1 MHGLTPLLHRLRL
14 LPLAFRLLLQEAR
27 RSSGRYLLLALAV
40 SIGSSSIFLTLI
52 ISHSIRRGLES
63 SLNRLGADL
72 LILPKGITHNLTAA
86 LLTGEPNAPL
96 LDPSALT
103 QIITL
108 PGLEKISPQRHF
120 SLPSDEGHGETDLIA
135 FDPLTDFTLQP
146 WVREH
151 LPRPFSLGDVLIG
164 GRRSEPLGSTIS
176 FFGKN
181 LLVWGKLDLTGVG
194 PTERSVFGSFS
205 TMEELAQEC
214 RSRGLQSFGTSPLT
228 GSASAL
234 LLRLSP
240 GAGAGHVRFA
250 LSSVPQV
257 QIISGSNL
265 GIQIRQ
271 SIRTIL
277 TGSITFT
284 LLSLF
289 MAGLLILVVYAGIVA
304 ERKSELGLLLAL
316 GLSRIGLSLWLAM
329 EAALCAFLGALFGVL
344 LGATGL
350 AIFVRT
356 FGYFL
361 TSRSITLELPS
372 LSFQAF
378 SALLSLFLCSCVAGL
393 GALLP
398 SWRLAGRELYQLLRE
413 NNE

>member
-1 MHGLTPLLHRLRL
+1 MRL

-40 SIGSSSIFLTLI
+40 SIGSSSIFLTLV

-120 SLPSDEGHGETDLIA
+120 SLPSDQGHGETDLIA

-181 LLVWGKLDLTGVG
+181 LVVWGKLDLTGVG
-194 PTERSVFGSFS
+194 PTERSLFGSFS

-240 GAGAGHVRFA
+240 GAGAGQVRFA

-257 QIISGSNL
+257 QIISGSSL

-356 FGYFL
+356 FGYLL
-361 TSRSITLELPS
+361 TSRGITLELPS
-372 LSFQAF
+372 FSFQVF

>member
-1 MHGLTPLLHRLRL
+1 MRL

-40 SIGSSSIFLTLI
+40 SIGSSSIFLTLV

-120 SLPSDEGHGETDLIA
+120 SIPSDQGHGETDLIA

-181 LLVWGKLDLTGVG
+181 LVVWGKLDLTGVG
-194 PTERSVFGSFS
+194 PTERSLFGSFS

-240 GAGAGHVRFA
+240 GAGAGQVRFA

-257 QIISGSNL
+257 QIISGSSL

-356 FGYFL
+356 FGYLL
-361 TSRSITLELPS
+361 TSRGITLELPS
-372 LSFQAF
+372 FSFQVF

>member
-1 MHGLTPLLHRLRL
+1 LRL

-40 SIGSSSIFLTLI
+40 SIGSSSIFLTLV

-120 SLPSDEGHGETDLIA
+120 SLPSDQGHGETDLIA

-181 LLVWGKLDLTGVG
+181 LVVWGKLDLTGVG
-194 PTERSVFGSFS
+194 PTERSLFGSFS

-240 GAGAGHVRFA
+240 GAGAGQVRFA

-257 QIISGSNL
+257 QIISGSSL

-356 FGYFL
+356 FGYLL
-361 TSRSITLELPS
+361 TSRGITLELPS
-372 LSFQAF
+372 FSFQVF

>member
-1 MHGLTPLLHRLRL
+1 MRL

-40 SIGSSSIFLTLI
+40 SIGSSSIFLTLV

-96 LDPSALT
+96 LDPSVLT

-164 GRRSEPLGSTIS
+164 GRRSEPLGSTIN
-176 FFGKN
+176 FFGKS
-181 LLVWGKLDLTGVG
+181 LVVWGKLDLTGVG

-240 GAGAGHVRFA
+240 GAGAGQVRFA

-257 QIISGSNL
+257 QIISGSSL

-356 FGYFL
+356 FGYLL
-361 TSRSITLELPS
+361 TSRGITLELPS
-372 LSFQAF
+372 LSFQVF

>member
-1 MHGLTPLLHRLRL
+1 LRL

-27 RSSGRYLLLALAV
+27 RSLGRYLLLALAV
-40 SIGSSSIFLTLI
+40 SIGSSSIFLTLV

-120 SLPSDEGHGETDLIA
+120 SLPSDQGHGETDLIA

-181 LLVWGKLDLTGVG
+181 LVVWGKLDLTGVG
-194 PTERSVFGSFS
+194 PTERSLFGSFS

-240 GAGAGHVRFA
+240 GAGAGQVRFA

-257 QIISGSNL
+257 QIISGSSL

-356 FGYFL
+356 FGYLL
-361 TSRSITLELPS
+361 TSRGITLELPS
-372 LSFQAF
+372 FSFQVF

>member
-1 MHGLTPLLHRLRL
+1 LRL

-27 RSSGRYLLLALAV
+27 RSPGRYLLLALAV
-40 SIGSSSIFLTLI
+40 SIGSSSIFLTLV

-120 SLPSDEGHGETDLIA
+120 SLPSDQGHGETDLIA

-181 LLVWGKLDLTGVG
+181 LVVWGKLDLTGVG
-194 PTERSVFGSFS
+194 PTERSLFGSFS

-240 GAGAGHVRFA
+240 GAGAGQVRFA

-257 QIISGSNL
+257 QIISGSSL

-350 AIFVRT
+350 AVFVRT
-356 FGYFL
+356 FGYLL
-361 TSRSITLELPS
+361 TSRGITFELPS
-372 LSFQAF
+372 LSSQIFA
-378 SALLSLFLCSCVAGL
+378 ALLSLLLCSLVAGL

-398 SWRLAGRELYQLLRE
+398 SWRIAGREVYQLLRE

>member
-1 MHGLTPLLHRLRL
+1 MRL

-40 SIGSSSIFLTLI
+40 SIGSSSIFLTLV

-120 SLPSDEGHGETDLIA
+120 SLPSDQGHGETDLIA

-164 GRRSEPLGSTIS
+164 GRRSEPLGSTIN
-176 FFGKN
+176 FFGKS
-181 LLVWGKLDLTGVG
+181 LVVWGKLDLTGVG

-240 GAGAGHVRFA
+240 GAGAGQVRFA

-257 QIISGSNL
+257 QIISGSSL

-356 FGYFL
+356 FGYLL
-361 TSRSITLELPS
+361 TSRGITLELPS
-372 LSFQAF
+372 LSFQIF

>member
-1 MHGLTPLLHRLRL
+1 LRL

-27 RSSGRYLLLALAV
+27 RSPGRYLLLALAV
-40 SIGSSSIFLTLI
+40 SIGSSSIFLTLV

-120 SLPSDEGHGETDLIA
+120 SIPSDQGHGETDLIA

-181 LLVWGKLDLTGVG
+181 LVVWGKLDLTGVG
-194 PTERSVFGSFS
+194 PTERSLFGSFS

-240 GAGAGHVRFA
+240 GAGAGQVRFA

-257 QIISGSNL
+257 QIISGSSL

-350 AIFVRT
+350 AVFVRT
-356 FGYFL
+356 FGYLL
-361 TSRSITLELPS
+361 TSRGITFELPS
-372 LSFQAF
+372 LSSQIFA
-378 SALLSLFLCSCVAGL
+378 ALLSLLLCSLVAGL

-398 SWRLAGRELYQLLRE
+398 SWRIAGREVYQLLRE

>member
-1 MHGLTPLLHRLRL
+1 MRL

-40 SIGSSSIFLTLI
+40 SIGSSSIFLTLV

-86 LLTGEPNAPL
+86 LLTGEPNAPV
-96 LDPSALT
+96 LDPSVLT

-164 GRRSEPLGSTIS
+164 GRRSEPLGSTIN
-176 FFGKN
+176 FFGKS
-181 LLVWGKLDLTGVG
+181 LVVWGKLDLTGVG

-214 RSRGLQSFGTSPLT
+214 RSRGLQSFGTAPLT

-240 GAGAGHVRFA
+240 GAGAGQVRFA

-257 QIISGSNL
+257 QIISGSSL

-284 LLSLF
+284 ILSLF

-356 FGYFL
+356 FGYLL

-372 LSFQAF
+372 LSFQVF

>member
-1 MHGLTPLLHRLRL
+1 MRL

-40 SIGSSSIFLTLI
+40 SIGSSSIFLTLV

-96 LDPSALT
+96 LDPSVLT

-108 PGLEKISPQRHF
+108 PGLERISPQRHF

-151 LPRPFSLGDVLIG
+151 LPRPFFLGDVLIG
-164 GRRSEPLGSTIS
+164 GRRSEPLGSTINFS
-176 FFGKN
+176 GKS
-181 LLVWGKLDLTGVG
+181 LVVWGKLDLTGVG

-205 TMEELAQEC
+205 TMEDLAQEC
-214 RSRGLQSFGTSPLT
+214 RSRGLQSFGTSPIT
-228 GSASAL
+228 NSASAL

-356 FGYFL
+356 FGYLL
-361 TSRSITLELPS
+361 TSRGITLELPP
-372 LSFQAF
+372 LSFQVF
-378 SALLSLFLCSCVAGL
+378 SALLSLFLCSCVAGI

>member
-1 MHGLTPLLHRLRL
+1 MRL

-40 SIGSSSIFLTLI
+40 SIGSSSIFLTLV

-96 LDPSALT
+96 LDPSVLT

-120 SLPSDEGHGETDLIA
+120 SIPSDEGHGETDLIA

-164 GRRSEPLGSTIS
+164 GRRSEPLGSTIN
-176 FFGKN
+176 FFGKS
-181 LLVWGKLDLTGVG
+181 LVIWGKLDLTGVG
-194 PTERSVFGSFS
+194 PTERSVFGSFL
-205 TMEELAQEC
+205 TMEEFAQEC

-240 GAGAGHVRFA
+240 GAGAGQVRFA

-257 QIISGSNL
+257 QIISGSSL

-329 EAALCAFLGALFGVL
+329 EATLCAFLGALFGVL

-350 AIFVRT
+350 AVFVRT
-356 FGYFL
+356 FGYLL
-361 TSRSITLELPS
+361 TTRGITFELPS
-372 LSFQAF
+372 LSSQIFA
-378 SALLSLFLCSCVAGL
+378 ALLSLLLCSLVAGL

>member
-1 MHGLTPLLHRLRL
+1 MRL

-40 SIGSSSIFLTLI
+40 SIGSSSIFLTLV

-120 SLPSDEGHGETDLIA
+120 SLPSDQGHGETDLIA

-164 GRRSEPLGSTIS
+164 GRRSEPLGSTIT
-176 FFGKN
+176 FFGKS
-181 LLVWGKLDLTGVG
+181 LVVWGKLDLTGVG

-240 GAGAGHVRFA
+240 GAGAGQVRFA

-257 QIISGSNL
+257 QIISGSSL

-356 FGYFL
+356 FGYLL
-361 TSRSITLELPS
+361 TSRGITLELPS
-372 LSFQAF
+372 LSFQVF

>member
-1 MHGLTPLLHRLRL
+1 MRL

-40 SIGSSSIFLTLI
+40 SIGSSSIFLTLV

-96 LDPSALT
+96 LDPSVLT

-205 TMEELAQEC
+205 TMEELALEC

>member
-1 MHGLTPLLHRLRL
+1 MRL

-40 SIGSSSIFLTLI
+40 SIGSSSIFLTLV

-96 LDPSALT
+96 LDPSVLT

-164 GRRSEPLGSTIS
+164 GRRSEPLGSTIN
-176 FFGKN
+176 FFGKS
-181 LLVWGKLDLTGVG
+181 LVVWGKLDLTGVG

-214 RSRGLQSFGTSPLT
+214 SSRGLQSFGTSPLT

-240 GAGAGHVRFA
+240 GAGAGQVRFA

-257 QIISGSNL
+257 QIISGSSL

-372 LSFQAF
+372 LSFQVF

>member
-1 MHGLTPLLHRLRL
+1 MRL

-40 SIGSSSIFLTLI
+40 SIGSSSIFLTLV

-120 SLPSDEGHGETDLIA
+120 SLPSDQGHGETDLIA

-164 GRRSEPLGSTIS
+164 GRRSEPLGSTIN
-176 FFGKN
+176 FFGKS
-181 LLVWGKLDLTGVG
+181 LVVWGKLDLTGVG
-194 PTERSVFGSFS
+194 PTERSLFGSFF

-240 GAGAGHVRFA
+240 GAGAGQVRFA

-257 QIISGSNL
+257 QIISGSSL

-329 EAALCAFLGALFGVL
+329 EAALCAFLGAFFGVL

-356 FGYFL
+356 FGYLL
-361 TSRSITLELPS
+361 TSRGITLELPS
-372 LSFQAF
+372 LSFQVF
-378 SALLSLFLCSCVAGL
+378 SALLSLLLCSCVAGL

>member
-1 MHGLTPLLHRLRL
+1 MRL

-40 SIGSSSIFLTLI
+40 SIGSSSIFLTLV

-96 LDPSALT
+96 LDPSVLT

-164 GRRSEPLGSTIS
+164 GRRSEPLGSTIN
-176 FFGKN
+176 FFGKS
-181 LLVWGKLDLTGVG
+181 LVVWGKLDLTGVG

-214 RSRGLQSFGTSPLT
+214 RPRGLQSFGTSPLT

-240 GAGAGHVRFA
+240 GAGAGQFRFA

-257 QIISGSNL
+257 QIISGSSL

-356 FGYFL
+356 FGYLL

-372 LSFQAF
+372 LSFQVF

-398 SWRLAGRELYQLLRE
+398 SWRLAGRELYQLLKE

>member
-1 MHGLTPLLHRLRL
+1 MRL

-40 SIGSSSIFLTLI
+40 SIGSSSIFLTLV

-164 GRRSEPLGSTIS
+164 GRRSEPLGSTIN
-176 FFGKN
+176 FFGKS

-194 PTERSVFGSFS
+194 PTERSVFGSFL

-240 GAGAGHVRFA
+240 GAGAGQVRFA

-257 QIISGSNL
+257 QIISGSSL

-271 SIRTIL
+271 SILTIL

-356 FGYFL
+356 FGYLL
-361 TSRSITLELPS
+361 TSRGITLELPS
-372 LSFQAF
+372 LSFQVF

>member
-1 MHGLTPLLHRLRL
+1 MRL

-40 SIGSSSIFLTLI
+40 SIGSSSIFLTLV

-120 SLPSDEGHGETDLIA
+120 SLPSDQGHGETDLIA

-164 GRRSEPLGSTIS
+164 GRRSEPLGSTIT
-176 FFGKN
+176 FFGKS
-181 LLVWGKLDLTGVG
+181 LVVWGKLDLTGVG

-240 GAGAGHVRFA
+240 GAGAGQVRFA

-257 QIISGSNL
+257 QIISGSSL

-356 FGYFL
+356 FGYLL
-361 TSRSITLELPS
+361 TSRGITLELPS
-372 LSFQAF
+372 LSFQVF
-378 SALLSLFLCSCVAGL
+378 SALLSIFLCSCVAGL

>member
-1 MHGLTPLLHRLRL
+1 MRL

-40 SIGSSSIFLTLI
+40 SIGSSSIFLTLV

-120 SLPSDEGHGETDLIA
+120 SLPSDQGHGETDLIA

-164 GRRSEPLGSTIS
+164 GRRSEPLGSTIN
-176 FFGKN
+176 FFGKS
-181 LLVWGKLDLTGVG
+181 LVVWGKLDLTGVG
-194 PTERSVFGSFS
+194 PTERSLFGSFS

-240 GAGAGHVRFA
+240 GAGAGQVRFA

-257 QIISGSNL
+257 QIISGSSL

-356 FGYFL
+356 FGYLL
-361 TSRSITLELPS
+361 TSRGITLELPS
-372 LSFQAF
+372 LSFQIF

>member
-1 MHGLTPLLHRLRL
+1 MRL

-40 SIGSSSIFLTLI
+40 SIGSSSIFLTLV

-96 LDPSALT
+96 LDPSVLT
-103 QIITL
+103 QIINL

-146 WVREH
+146 WIREH

-164 GRRSEPLGSTIS
+164 GRRSEPLGSTIN
-176 FFGKN
+176 FFGKS
-181 LLVWGKLDLTGVG
+181 LVVWGKLDLTGVG

-214 RSRGLQSFGTSPLT
+214 RSHGLQSFGTSPLT

-240 GAGAGHVRFA
+240 GAGAGQVRFA

-356 FGYFL
+356 FGYLL
-361 TSRSITLELPS
+361 TSRGITLELPS
-372 LSFQAF
+372 LSFQVF

>member
-1 MHGLTPLLHRLRL
+1 MRL

-40 SIGSSSIFLTLI
+40 SIGSSSIFLTLV

-120 SLPSDEGHGETDLIA
+120 SLPSDQGHGETDLIA

-164 GRRSEPLGSTIS
+164 GRRSEPLGSTIN
-176 FFGKN
+176 FFGKS
-181 LLVWGKLDLTGVG
+181 LVVWGKLDLTGVG
-194 PTERSVFGSFS
+194 PTERSVFGSFF

>member
-1 MHGLTPLLHRLRL
+1 MRL

-40 SIGSSSIFLTLI
+40 SIGSSSIFLTLV

-96 LDPSALT
+96 LDPSVLT

-164 GRRSEPLGSTIS
+164 GRRSEPLGSTIN
-176 FFGKN
+176 FFGKS
-181 LLVWGKLDLTGVG
+181 LVVWGKLDLTGVG

-214 RSRGLQSFGTSPLT
+214 RSRGLQSFGTSSIT
-228 GSASAL
+228 NSASAL

-257 QIISGSNL
+257 QIISGSSL

-372 LSFQAF
+372 LSFQVF

>member
-1 MHGLTPLLHRLRL
+1 MRL

-27 RSSGRYLLLALAV
+27 RSRGRYLLLALAV
-40 SIGSSSIFLTLI
+40 SIGSSSIFLTLV

-120 SLPSDEGHGETDLIA
+120 SLPSDQGHGETDLIA

-181 LLVWGKLDLTGVG
+181 LVVWGKLDLTGVG
-194 PTERSVFGSFS
+194 PTERSLFGSFS

-240 GAGAGHVRFA
+240 GAGAGQVRFA

-257 QIISGSNL
+257 QIISGSSL

-356 FGYFL
+356 FGYLL
-361 TSRSITLELPS
+361 TSRGITLELPS
-372 LSFQAF
+372 FSFQVF

>member
-1 MHGLTPLLHRLRL
+1 MRL

-40 SIGSSSIFLTLI
+40 SIGSSSIFLTLV

-120 SLPSDEGHGETDLIA
+120 SLPSDQGHGETDLIA

-181 LLVWGKLDLTGVG
+181 LVVWGKLDLTGVG

-205 TMEELAQEC
+205 TMEELALEC

-240 GAGAGHVRFA
+240 GAGAGQVRFA

-257 QIISGSNL
+257 QIISGSSL

-356 FGYFL
+356 FGYLL
-361 TSRSITLELPS
+361 TSRGITLELPS
-372 LSFQAF
+372 LSFQVF

>member
-1 MHGLTPLLHRLRL
+1 MRL

-40 SIGSSSIFLTLI
+40 SIGSSSIFLTLV

-96 LDPSALT
+96 LDPSVLT

-120 SLPSDEGHGETDLIA
+120 SLPSDQGHGETELIA

-176 FFGKN
+176 FFGKS
-181 LLVWGKLDLTGVG
+181 LVVWGKLDLTGVG

-240 GAGAGHVRFA
+240 GAGAGQVRFA

-257 QIISGSNL
+257 QIISGSSL

-316 GLSRIGLSLWLAM
+316 GLSRIRLSLWLAM

-356 FGYFL
+356 FGYLL
-361 TSRSITLELPS
+361 TSRGITLELPS
-372 LSFQAF
+372 LSFQVF
-378 SALLSLFLCSCVAGL
+378 SALLSLLLCSCVAGL

>member
-1 MHGLTPLLHRLRL
+1 MRL

-40 SIGSSSIFLTLI
+40 SIGSSSIFLTLV

-96 LDPSALT
+96 LDPSVLT

-164 GRRSEPLGSTIS
+164 GRRSEPLGSTIN
-176 FFGKN
+176 FFGKS
-181 LLVWGKLDLTGVG
+181 LVVWGKLDLTGVG

-214 RSRGLQSFGTSPLT
+214 RSRGLQSFGTSPIN

-356 FGYFL
+356 FGYLL
-361 TSRSITLELPS
+361 TSRGITLELPS
-372 LSFQAF
+372 LSFQVF

>member
-1 MHGLTPLLHRLRL
+1 MRL

-40 SIGSSSIFLTLI
+40 SIGSSSIFLTLV

-164 GRRSEPLGSTIS
+164 GRRSEPLGSTIN
-176 FFGKN
+176 FFGKS
-181 LLVWGKLDLTGVG
+181 LVIWGKLDLTGVG
-194 PTERSVFGSFS
+194 PTERSLFGSFS

-240 GAGAGHVRFA
+240 GAGAGQVRFA

-257 QIISGSNL
+257 QIISGSSL

-356 FGYFL
+356 FGYLL
-361 TSRSITLELPS
+361 TSRGITLELPS
-372 LSFQAF
+372 LSFQVF

>member
-1 MHGLTPLLHRLRL
+1 LRL

-40 SIGSSSIFLTLI
+40 SIGSSSIFLTLV

-120 SLPSDEGHGETDLIA
+120 SLPSDQGHGETDLIA

-181 LLVWGKLDLTGVG
+181 LVVWGKLDLTGVG
-194 PTERSVFGSFS
+194 PTERSLFGSFS

-240 GAGAGHVRFA
+240 GAGAGQVRFA

-257 QIISGSNL
+257 QIISGSSL

-304 ERKSELGLLLAL
+304 ERKAELGLLLAM
-316 GLSRIGLSLWLAM
+316 GLSRMGLSLWLAM

-356 FGYFL
+356 FGYLL
-361 TSRSITLELPS
+361 TSRGITLELPS
-372 LSFQAF
+372 FSFQVF

>member
-1 MHGLTPLLHRLRL
+1 LRL

-40 SIGSSSIFLTLI
+40 SIGSSSIFLTLV

-120 SLPSDEGHGETDLIA
+120 SIPSDEGHGETDLIA

-181 LLVWGKLDLTGVG
+181 LVVWGKLDLTGVG
-194 PTERSVFGSFS
+194 PTERSLFGSFS

-240 GAGAGHVRFA
+240 GAGAGQVRFA

-257 QIISGSNL
+257 QIISGSSL

-329 EAALCAFLGALFGVL
+329 EATLCAFLGALFGVL

-350 AIFVRT
+350 AVFVRT
-356 FGYFL
+356 FGYLL
-361 TSRSITLELPS
+361 TSRGITLELPS
-372 LSFQAF
+372 LSFQVF

>member
-1 MHGLTPLLHRLRL
+1 MRL

-40 SIGSSSIFLTLI
+40 SIGSSSIFLTLV

-164 GRRSEPLGSTIS
+164 GRRSEPLGSTIN
-176 FFGKN
+176 FFGKS
-181 LLVWGKLDLTGVG
+181 LVVWGKLDLTGVG

-240 GAGAGHVRFA
+240 GAGAGQVRFA

-257 QIISGSNL
+257 QIISGSSL

-356 FGYFL
+356 FGYLL
-361 TSRSITLELPS
+361 TSRGITLELPS
-372 LSFQAF
+372 LSFQVF

>member
-1 MHGLTPLLHRLRL
+1 MRL

-40 SIGSSSIFLTLI
+40 SIGSSSIFLTLV

-96 LDPSALT
+96 LDPSVLT

-151 LPRPFSLGDVLIG
+151 LPRPFSLSDVLIG
-164 GRRSEPLGSTIS
+164 GRRSEPLGSTIN
-176 FFGKN
+176 FFGKS
-181 LLVWGKLDLTGVG
+181 LVVWGKLDLTGVG

-214 RSRGLQSFGTSPLT
+214 RSRGLQSFGTFPIT
-228 GSASAL
+228 NSASAL

-257 QIISGSNL
+257 QIISGSSL

-356 FGYFL
+356 FGYLL
-361 TSRSITLELPS
+361 TSRGITLELPS
-372 LSFQAF
+372 LSFQFF
-378 SALLSLFLCSCVAGL
+378 SALLSLFLCSFVAGL

>member
-1 MHGLTPLLHRLRL
+1 MRL

-40 SIGSSSIFLTLI
+40 SIGSSSIFLTLV

-120 SLPSDEGHGETDLIA
+120 SIPSDQGHGETDLIA

-164 GRRSEPLGSTIS
+164 GRRSEPLGSTIN
-176 FFGKN
+176 FFGKS
-181 LLVWGKLDLTGVG
+181 LVVWGKLDLTGVG

-257 QIISGSNL
+257 QIISGSSL

-356 FGYFL
+356 FGYLL
-361 TSRSITLELPS
+361 TSRGITLELPS

>member
-1 MHGLTPLLHRLRL
+1 MRL

-40 SIGSSSIFLTLI
+40 SIGSSSIFLTLV

-120 SLPSDEGHGETDLIA
+120 SLPSDQGHGETDLIA

-164 GRRSEPLGSTIS
+164 GRRSEPLGSTIN
-176 FFGKN
+176 FFGKS
-181 LLVWGKLDLTGVG
+181 LVVWGKLDLTGVG

-240 GAGAGHVRFA
+240 GAGAGQVRFA

-257 QIISGSNL
+257 QIISGSSL

-372 LSFQAF
+372 LSFQVF

-398 SWRLAGRELYQLLRE
+398 AWRLAGRELYQLLRE

>member
-1 MHGLTPLLHRLRL
+1 MRL

-40 SIGSSSIFLTLI
+40 SIGSSSIFLTLV

-120 SLPSDEGHGETDLIA
+120 SLPSDQGHGETDLIA

-164 GRRSEPLGSTIS
+164 GRRSEPLGSTIN
-176 FFGKN
+176 FFGKS
-181 LLVWGKLDLTGVG
+181 LVVWGKLDLTGVG

-214 RSRGLQSFGTSPLT
+214 RSRGLQSFGTAPLT

-240 GAGAGHVRFA
+240 GAGAGQVRFA
-250 LSSVPQV
+250 LASVPQV
-257 QIISGSNL
+257 QIISGSSL

-356 FGYFL
+356 FGYLL
-361 TSRSITLELPS
+361 TSRGITLELPS
-372 LSFQAF
+372 LSFQVF

>member
-1 MHGLTPLLHRLRL
+1 MRL

-40 SIGSSSIFLTLI
+40 SIGSSSIFLTLV

-120 SLPSDEGHGETDLIA
+120 SLPSDQGHGETDLIA

-164 GRRSEPLGSTIS
+164 GRRSEPLGSTIN
-176 FFGKN
+176 FFGKS
-181 LLVWGKLDLTGVG
+181 LVVWGKLDLTGVG
-194 PTERSVFGSFS
+194 PTERSVFGSFF

-214 RSRGLQSFGTSPLT
+214 RSRGLQSFGTAPLT

-240 GAGAGHVRFA
+240 GAGAGQVRFA

-257 QIISGSNL
+257 QIISGSSL

>member
-1 MHGLTPLLHRLRL
+1 LRL

-40 SIGSSSIFLTLI
+40 SIGSSSIFLTLV

-96 LDPSALT
+96 LDPSVLT

-120 SLPSDEGHGETDLIA
+120 SIPSDQGHGETDLIA
-135 FDPLTDFTLQP
+135 FDPLSDFTLQP

-164 GRRSEPLGSTIS
+164 GRRSEPLGSTIN
-176 FFGKN
+176 FFGKS
-181 LLVWGKLDLTGVG
+181 LVVWGKLDLTGVG
-194 PTERSVFGSFS
+194 PTERSLFGSFS

-240 GAGAGHVRFA
+240 GAGAGQVRFA

-257 QIISGSNL
+257 QIISGSSL

-356 FGYFL
+356 FGYLL
-361 TSRSITLELPS
+361 TSRGITLELPS
-372 LSFQAF
+372 LSFQVF